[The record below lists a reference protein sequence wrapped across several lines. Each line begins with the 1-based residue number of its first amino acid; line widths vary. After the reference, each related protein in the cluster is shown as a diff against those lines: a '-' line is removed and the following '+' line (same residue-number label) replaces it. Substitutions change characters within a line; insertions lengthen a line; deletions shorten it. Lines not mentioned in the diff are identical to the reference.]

1 MVTKKLYRI
10 REGKMIAGVCNGLAD
25 YFDIDPTIIRLAWLV
40 LLFFAGS
47 GLLAYLIA
55 WIIVPERPAL
65 LTE

>member
-40 LLFFAGS
+40 LLFIAGS